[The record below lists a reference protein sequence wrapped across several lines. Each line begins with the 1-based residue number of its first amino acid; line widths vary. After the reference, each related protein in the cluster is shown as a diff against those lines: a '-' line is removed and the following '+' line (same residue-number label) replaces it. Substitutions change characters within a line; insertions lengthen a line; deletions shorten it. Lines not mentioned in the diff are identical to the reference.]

1 MSDVFT
7 LHGSPHSQFTY
18 KVALMLSL
26 SRQGFFFRYVSFQKG
41 VHLTPEF
48 RELSRWGQVPVLQ
61 HGNQILVQSGAI
73 LEYLA
78 ATLGKFGS
86 HDHILHLRI
95 CEWLYWNADRLAP
108 PIHGCY
114 GVKLGQLKLLPT
126 VFDPAIVAYHRRRAE
141 AALSVLDATLA
152 DRDFLVS
159 GQPTIADVCCYGEVF
174 FAQLCDFEL
183 SRWPNVGRWAGRI
196 AALPGFKAP
205 FDLLAMAD
213 AQISQ

>member
-18 KVALMLSL
+18 KVALMLNL
-26 SRQGFFFRYVSFQKG
+26 SRQPFSFRYVSFQKG
-41 VHLTPEF
+41 VHLTQEF

-61 HGNQILVQSGAI
+61 HGNHILVQSGAI

-86 HDHILHLRI
+86 HDHIVHQRI
-95 CEWLYWNADRLAP
+95 REWLYWNTDRLAP

-114 GVKLGQLKLLPT
+114 GIKLGQLKLLPT
-126 VFDPAIVAYHRRRAE
+126 AIDPAIVAYHRRRAE
-141 AALSVLDATLA
+141 AALSLFDGNLA
-152 DRDFLVS
+152 DDDFLVS
-159 GQPTIADVCCYGEVF
+159 GQPTIADVCCYGEAA

-183 SRWPNVGRWAGRI
+183 SRWPNISRWAGCI

-213 AQISQ
+213 AQIS